1 MIRGYYYLVYPG
13 RFFFSLIFCY
23 CIAKIQKHLKAIL
36 SALLCHEV
44 LPSHYPLLKTQL
56 GEGTLILL

>member
-13 RFFFSLIFCY
+13 RFLFFFSLIFCY
-23 CIAKIQKHLKAIL
+23 CIAKIQTHLKAIL

-56 GEGTLILL
+56 GDEC